1 MVSFDVESLFTNIP
15 LLESMIQLFNIFC
28 QVTRVVLQEGTILNS
43 YSFSPRPKLISPFR
57 VFVTIRQM
65 ALPWAPLLHRFSLIF
80 TRDTMKRY
88 GFNSMRV
95 LVFTFSAGM
104 STIPFVYSTT
114 TRTQWHFSIY
124 QQSGSRW
131 RGRSIISCLS
141 QMFSI
146 DNNNLPFPIT
156 SVFRTYTG
164 LFTNFHSFVP
174 FSQKLDLVRTLVD
187 RVSKINYTWL
197 VSITT

>member
-1 MVSFDVESLFTNIP
+1 
-15 LLESMIQLFNIFC
+15 
-28 QVTRVVLQEGTILNS
+28 
-43 YSFSPRPKLISPFR
+43 
-57 VFVTIRQM
+57 
-65 ALPWAPLLHRFSLIF
+65 
-80 TRDTMKRY
+80 MKRY

-95 LVFTFSAGM
+95 LVFTFIAGM

-131 RGRSIISCLS
+131 RGKSIISCLS

-164 LFTNFHSFVP
+164 LFTNFHSFVL
-174 FSQKLDLVRTLVD
+174 FSYKLGLVRTLVD
-187 RVSKINYTWL
+187 TVFKINNTWVRFHNNINEL
-197 VSITT
+197 TNILLKKCVSITHCGQRWETTSQKVLCLYQHIHNHDYKVQRNVDPILDPFCWTFF